1 MKPEKVASLRPVF
14 DRRNG
19 TITAA
24 TSSPLTDGASCVVL
38 MRASKAKELGFSPQA
53 FIESWHFPAVDP
65 RENMLLGNIH
75 SVPAALEKAGI
86 TLDDLDVIEIH
97 EAFAAQL
104 LANLRCFED
113 EEFCQEKLGLD
124 QALGPVDRDKLNMW
138 GGSIAYGHP
147 FAATGGRMLINTVAL
162 LDHVD
167 GEYAVATACAAGGLG
182 AAMVLRRGN

>member
-1 MKPEKVASLRPVF
+1 VF

-38 MRASKAKELGFSPQA
+38 MRASKAKELGFTPQA
-53 FIESWHFPAVDP
+53 FIESWHFPAIDP
-65 RENMLLGNIH
+65 RENMLLGNIY

-113 EEFCQEKLGLD
+113 DEFCQSKLGLEK
-124 QALGPVDRDKLNMW
+124 APGPVDRDKLNMW